1 MLSTLQVKHLAECY
15 MNHQL
20 LCVLSQAVSL
30 LALRAGFQG
39 SLGGN
44 QRNGAVISRQG
55 RKMRNYISYAEL
67 L

>member
-1 MLSTLQVKHLAECY
+1 
-15 MNHQL
+15 MNRQL

-30 LALRAGFQG
+30 LAFRAGFQG

-44 QRNGAVISRQG
+44 QSNGAVISRQG
-55 RKMRNYISYAEL
+55 RKRRNYISHAEL